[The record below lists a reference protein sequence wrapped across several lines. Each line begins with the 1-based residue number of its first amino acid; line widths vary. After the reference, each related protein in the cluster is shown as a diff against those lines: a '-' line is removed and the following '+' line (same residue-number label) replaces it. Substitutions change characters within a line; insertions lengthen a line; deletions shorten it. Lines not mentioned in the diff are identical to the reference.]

1 MPNEQDDKLNKLLGR
16 QGSIVERTRMAKELD
31 DDRLQIAAP
40 YSPQAKEELERR
52 RHESLLASRVP
63 LIAYARL
70 SPEDIDS
77 FERISNVPD
86 TEVAELV
93 PLQVSEAEIKRHFC
107 DIIGNPF
114 PQKDWGGEV
123 CDIFCN
129 IRFRRR
135 EVPAAFILKGK
146 AYADRPLRIVH
157 LGKNGDQLVRLF
169 SLPVVVYIIQS
180 NGPIDGAVYSQIE
193 AQVAAKLITNQSIYY
208 LMLDGIQTARLL
220 RAYGKV

>member
-1 MPNEQDDKLNKLLGR
+1 VPDEQHDILNKLLGR
-16 QGSIVERTRMAKELD
+16 QGSIAERTRMAKELD

-63 LIAYARL
+63 FITYARL
-70 SPEDIDS
+70 SPEEIDS
-77 FERISNVPD
+77 FEQIVNVPE
-86 TEVAELV
+86 TEVAELI
-93 PLQVSEAEIKRHFC
+93 PLQISEADIKKHFC
-107 DIIGNPF
+107 DIMGNPF

-135 EVPAAFILKGK
+135 AVPAAFILKGK
-146 AYADRPLRIVH
+146 AYADRPLRIAD

-169 SLPVVVYIIQS
+169 SLPAEVYIIQS
-180 NGPIDGAVYSQIE
+180 NGPIDGTVYSHIQ

-208 LMLDGIQTARLL
+208 LVLDGIQTTRLL